1 MCLILLGRDAH
12 PEYPLVFA
20 GNRDEFYERP
30 SAPAAFWDD
39 APHVLGGR
47 DLKAGGTWLG
57 ITRRGHWATVTNVR
71 DQRPHRDDAPSRGRL
86 VADYLKDEPS
96 PKAYLQSVQAEADR
110 YNGFNLLV
118 GTTENVFYFSNRN
131 GSPRPVSPG
140 VHGVSNAQLDD
151 PWPKVERGT
160 SKLRTVLESE
170 ITTERLL
177 GILNDRETAPDD
189 ELPSTGVGRDTER
202 MLSPPFI
209 EGERYGTRTS
219 TVILVHRSGTV
230 TFVERNFDHGT
241 PAEPRRF
248 SFDVPSRQTVEK
260 S

>member
-1 MCLILLGRDAH
+1 MCLILLAQNALPD
-12 PEYPLVFA
+12 YPLVFA
-20 GNRDEFYERP
+20 GNRDEFYDRP

-47 DLKAGGTWLG
+47 DRKAGGTWLG
-57 ITRRGHWATVTNVR
+57 ITKRGHWATVTNVR
-71 DQRPHRDDAPSRGRL
+71 DQMPRRDDAPSRGQL

-96 PKAYLQSVQAEADR
+96 PEAYVRSVEASADR

-118 GTTENVFYFSNRN
+118 GTPEETFYLSNRN
-131 GSPRPVSPG
+131 GAPRSVASG
-140 VHGVSNAQLDD
+140 VHGMSNAQLDD

-160 SKLRTVLESE
+160 SKLRTALEHE
-170 ITTERLL
+170 ITPERLL
-177 GILNDRETAPDD
+177 DILDDRQPAPDD
-189 ELPSTGVGRDTER
+189 ELPNTGMGQDTER

-209 EGERYGTRTS
+209 EGDKYGTRTS

-241 PAEPRRF
+241 PEETRRF
-248 SFDVPSRQTVEK
+248 SFDIPSRSTIENP
-260 S
+260 